1 MRRYVATYPSL
12 AVPYG
17 RCPWICPSS
26 IGRPLPL
33 THVPAPREFPVTA
46 LSEADFCPLQSI
58 PGHPVPLRAPPAHL
72 APPGL
77 VPSRL
82 TAHTL
87 APPPWRLGALAPK
100 TLLFWPAPCGCPSLP
115 RDPASLTSD
124 RVASHTIAPCRPY
137 FRLHPPLFLV
147 YLLLQPAPAEHFLSS
162 SSSLTVHHQPF
173 PEPLPGLVTLVTL
186 WSLSGHSL
194 EAIPFRLTH
203 PWFFSPSQPQLV
215 FTPPT
220 TRRYYLV
227 PAGRPCVPPHHTYPG
242 LSDHIPPAC
251 QLASPPDWT

>member
-58 PGHPVPLRAPPAHL
+58 PGHPVHLRAPPAHL
-72 APPGL
+72 ASPGL

-87 APPPWRLGALAPK
+87 VPPP
-100 TLLFWPAPCGCPSLP
+100 
-115 RDPASLTSD
+115 
-124 RVASHTIAPCRPY
+124 
-137 FRLHPPLFLV
+137 
-147 YLLLQPAPAEHFLSS
+147 
-162 SSSLTVHHQPF
+162 
-173 PEPLPGLVTLVTL
+173 
-186 WSLSGHSL
+186 
-194 EAIPFRLTH
+194 
-203 PWFFSPSQPQLV
+203 
-215 FTPPT
+215 
-220 TRRYYLV
+220 
-227 PAGRPCVPPHHTYPG
+227 
-242 LSDHIPPAC
+242 
-251 QLASPPDWT
+251 